1 MKIIQIDGIKG
12 LITAAFMGVCLFA
25 GFVLFPGQ
33 VAMTLWNKYLVSSFM
48 FPTLDLLQG
57 VLLWGIV
64 AISYCIVSKKGLAVS
79 FKNTPEISDEELDAI
94 IKGAKIS
101 SHMKMMNKN
110 ISKFD
115 RFDSSKK
122 EASIKSVKDEKEAS
136 YMSSPISVNETQKVE
151 DNNEESVSN
160 LK

>member
-1 MKIIQIDGIKG
+1 MLEGITMLQIREYVKADSLEQAYELNQKRNNVIIGG
-12 LITAAFMGVCLFA
+12 MHWL
-25 GFVLFPGQ
+25 
-33 VAMTLWNKYLVSSFM
+33 
-48 FPTLDLLQG
+48 
-57 VLLWGIV
+57 
-64 AISYCIVSKKGLAVS
+64 
-79 FKNTPEISDEELDAI
+79 
-94 IKGAKIS
+94 
-101 SHMKMMNKN
+101 KMMNKN

>member
-12 LITAAFMGVCLFA
+12 LITAVFMGVCLFA

-33 VAMTLWNKYLVSSFM
+33 VAMTLWNNYLVSSFM

-94 IKGAKIS
+94 IKSAKIS

-115 RFDSSKK
+115 RFDLHKKGTSLKSSND
-122 EASIKSVKDEKEAS
+122 ECEKSFV
-136 YMSSPISVNETQKVE
+136 SSPISANESKNIE
-151 DNNEESVSN
+151 KSEEESISN